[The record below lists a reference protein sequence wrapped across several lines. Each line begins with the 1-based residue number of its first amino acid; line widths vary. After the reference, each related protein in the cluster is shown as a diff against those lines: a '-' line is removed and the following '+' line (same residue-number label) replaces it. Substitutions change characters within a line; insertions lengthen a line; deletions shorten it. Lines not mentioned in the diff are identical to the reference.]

1 MPEVTMEQMIE
12 AVACQKAKWYTR
24 PRLMQ
29 PPCPQEEIE
38 RLRKEVPARLGTPVP
53 ERYLDLLRITNG
65 MSTEGPIVYGSPG
78 IIEEN
83 EGMRLDRPNYVRL
96 IFFAYSSLY
105 VHALDIPTG
114 KFVFFP
120 HIGGMPDEVYDTFD
134 QMMISTLWL
143 GLKEEFRPDP
153 WKRTRPRW

>member
-1 MPEVTMEQMIE
+1 MEQMIK
-12 AVACQKAKWYTR
+12 AVARQHAEWYVPPR
-24 PRLMQ
+24 PMQ
-29 PPCPQEEIE
+29 PPSPEEEIE
-38 RLRKEVPARLGTPVP
+38 RLRREVPARLGAPVP
-53 ERYLDLLRITNG
+53 ERYLDLLRIANG
-65 MSTEGPIVYGSPG
+65 ISTESPIVYSSRS

-120 HIGGMPDEVYDTFD
+120 QGGIKPDEVYDTFD

-153 WKRTRPRW
+153 WKRTRPTW